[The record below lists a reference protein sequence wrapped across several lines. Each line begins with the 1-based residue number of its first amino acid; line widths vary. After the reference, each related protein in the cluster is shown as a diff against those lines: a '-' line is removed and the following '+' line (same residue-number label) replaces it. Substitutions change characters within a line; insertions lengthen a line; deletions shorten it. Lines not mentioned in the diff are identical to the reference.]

1 MAFPQHERLF
11 GCTPFV
17 CIETGLDLPEQVY
30 QSLVTTALL
39 CGKAR
44 KLSLLTKDVGPAKIL
59 AEQESGVDYQA
70 VLIIRRAVQEC
81 EDIVLGYVE
90 YS

>member
-1 MAFPQHERLF
+1 MALPQHEWLF
-11 GCTPFV
+11 RRAPLV
-17 CIETGLDLPEQVY
+17 CIETALNPPEQVY

-70 VLIIRRAVQEC
+70 ILVIRRAV
-81 EDIVLGYVE
+81 
-90 YS
+90 